1 MNWDIVV
8 TPLLTTLS
16 GVLVFVIG
24 QIILECYI
32 KPLQEYHKIKSEI
45 SFLLVLYANVYMNP
59 EIYGENKGALYTTKE
74 KERRIIAEKELREAA
89 AKLIGIKQQKPLLVK
104 KDDITEASA
113 NLIGLSN
120 GLYSSVT
127 NQKIQMKEN
136 ELCRKKIKK
145 SLHLK

>member
-127 NQKIQMKEN
+127 NQEIQMKEN

>member
-127 NQKIQMKEN
+127 NQEMQMKEN

>member
-89 AKLIGIKQQKPLLVK
+89 AKLIGIKQQKPLVVK

-127 NQKIQMKEN
+127 NQEIQMKEN
-136 ELCRKKIKK
+136 ALCREKIKK